1 MEDSANSA
9 PIPTS
14 EVKTPRS
21 GKRVF
26 SLAYKRHILA
36 ELDACSYLG
45 EKSALLRREGLYSS
59 YICKWREHVADAD
72 KSTKKQRK
80 KKGEGGRGAGADDG
94 ALLGGLDLEAGEA
107 GQRDHHLSAGGG
119 AAGQAGQR
127 ALGQDRGVGV
137 GPEPS
142 AQLSLVAGFHQAH
155 GPAALHGGSVDGH
168 GLEAFGVPDRGRDD
182 AGRGAVQGMAQG
194 GHGDSVGLQR
204 KLTTG
209 AWRAAHV
216 W

>member
-80 KKGEGGRGAGADDG
+80 KKGEGGRP
-94 ALLGGLDLEAGEA
+94 
-107 GQRDHHLSAGGG
+107 RLSA
-119 AAGQAGQR
+119 AEREARTLR
-127 ALGQDRGVGV
+127 AENRRLKQELDRAKLAIEVQKKLSELLASFS
-137 GPEPS
+137 PETSDDDSISKPS
-142 AQLSLVAGFHQAH
+142 S
-155 GPAALHGGSVDGH
+155 S
-168 GLEAFGVPDRGRDD
+168 
-182 AGRGAVQGMAQG
+182 
-194 GHGDSVGLQR
+194 S
-204 KLTTG
+204 
-209 AWRAAHV
+209 
-216 W
+216 